1 MGAADG
7 LKLHKAGTCH
17 HARWMM
23 KAIYSLKIYALRKYF
38 NLPKYEI
45 DNFRKVCKFV
55 VFVYLKA
62 WFQAPLPIYAP
73 NNDFQFSKEL
83 VKYKNIDKSIF
94 KVAVKKFKSHLWYL
108 SPELCAMAFF
118 DNNVSNDMK
127 RKMVQALKIDPV
139 EYEDFEYHNE
149 YQSR

>member
-1 MGAADG
+1 
-7 LKLHKAGTCH
+7 
-17 HARWMM
+17 M